1 MNYFVGIDLHS
12 NNCYLVVI
20 DGEGKVL
27 FKRRLPNELKQI
39 CEVLL
44 PFRSQIE
51 GIVVESTYNWYWLV
65 DGLMETGYKVHL
77 ANTAAIQQY
86 NGLKHADDKTDA
98 RWLAEMLRLGI
109 LPEGHIYRKEERP
122 LRDLLRKR
130 MWLVRQHVRNQLAVK
145 GMYSRASGRSIS
157 GNQARQLTQE
167 SVAHLFEDELST
179 LAAQSNVIVMHCLG
193 EQINKIEKVILK
205 RMRPRQEF
213 QQLQTVNGIGKILA
227 MTISLEVGDIQRFP
241 SAGNFASYCRCV
253 QSKRTSNQK
262 RKGKGNSKNGNK
274 FLAWAFVEASAFA
287 VRYSNV
293 AKKYYQRKAAKT
305 HMIVARK
312 AVASKLAKACFYIMR
327 DNVPFDEQRAFA
339 T

>member
-1 MNYFVGIDLHS
+1 MKNYVGIDLHS

-27 FKRRLPNELKQI
+27 FKRRLSNELDRI
-39 CEVLL
+39 YDVLL
-44 PFRSQIE
+44 PFGCQIE
-51 GIVVESTYNWYWLV
+51 GIVIESTYNWYWLV

-77 ANTAAIQQY
+77 AHTAAIQQY
-86 NGLKHADDKTDA
+86 DGLKHADDKTDA

-130 MWLVRQHVRNQLAVK
+130 MWLVRQHVRNQLAIK
-145 GMYSRASGRSIS
+145 GMYSRFSGKSIS
-157 GNQARQLTQE
+157 GNQTKKLTAE
-167 SVAHLFEDELST
+167 SASLLFGDELST
-179 LAAQSNVIVMHCLG
+179 LAAQSNIIVMHCLG

-205 RMRPRQEF
+205 KMRPRQEYK
-213 QQLQTVNGIGKILA
+213 QLQTVNGVGKILA
-227 MTISLEVGDIQRFP
+227 TTISLEVGDIQRFP
-241 SAGNFASYCRCV
+241 SAGDFASYCRCV
-253 QSKRTSNQK
+253 QSKRISNQK

-274 FLAWAFVEASAFA
+274 FLAWAFIEASAFA
-287 VRYSNV
+287 IRYSDV

-312 AVASKLAKACFYIMR
+312 AVANKLAKACFYIMR
-327 DNVPFDEQRAFA
+327 DNVPFDEQKAFA